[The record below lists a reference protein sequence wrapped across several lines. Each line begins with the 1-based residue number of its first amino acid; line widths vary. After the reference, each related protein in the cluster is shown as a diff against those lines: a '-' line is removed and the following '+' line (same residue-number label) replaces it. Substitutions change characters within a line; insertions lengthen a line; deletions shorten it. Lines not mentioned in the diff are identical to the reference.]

1 MVEKQRFRACR
12 NGGQI
17 IMKTDGFVSELI
29 DTLSDPTSRIRVV
42 SLLAKYAGQVVYIPV
57 SKRVNRRVRVAA
69 NMLAND
75 VQPAE
80 VVSTLVSRFGICA
93 RTAQRDVSAA
103 RKMSVNDVAPR

>member
-1 MVEKQRFRACR
+1 
-12 NGGQI
+12 
-17 IMKTDGFVSELI
+17 MKTDGFVSELI
-29 DTLSDPTSRIRVV
+29 NTLADPTSRIRVI

-57 SKRVNRRVRVAA
+57 SKESDRRVRAAA

-80 VVSTLVSRFGICA
+80 VVSTLVSRFGISA

-103 RKMSVNDVAPR
+103 RNMAVNDGATQ